1 MNGNILFIIFLIV
14 DIAIVGSIYI
24 FADLSCKPA
33 KNKKMSIEL
42 NVGDVLLSKY
52 ISKNPFDDPEN
63 KHETVTEVRHNDDG
77 DIYFLSYTSD
87 ENGLR
92 TLEQNQ
98 LCAEHSYGKHYL
110 PEDWKVVNHI
120 EIK

>member
-1 MNGNILFIIFLIV
+1 MNGNILFIIFLV
-14 DIAIVGSIYI
+14 SAIVIAGCIYI
-24 FADLSCKPA
+24 FVDLSCKPA
-33 KNKKMSIEL
+33 KTKKKSIEL
-42 NVGDVLLSKY
+42 NVGDVLLSNF

-63 KHETVTEVRHNDDG
+63 KHETVTEVRRNDAG

-87 ENGLR
+87 ENGVKS
-92 TLEQNQ
+92 LEQNRF
-98 LCAEHSYGKHYL
+98 CAEHSYGTHYW

>member
-1 MNGNILFIIFLIV
+1 MNGNILFIIFLVV
-14 DIAIVGSIYI
+14 DIAILGSIYI
-24 FADLSCKPA
+24 FVNLSCKPA
-33 KNKKMSIEL
+33 KNKKMSIKL

-63 KHETVTEVRHNDDG
+63 KHETVTEVRQNDDG

-87 ENGLR
+87 ENGAR
-92 TLEQNQ
+92 ALEQNQ
-98 LCAEHSYGKHYL
+98 LCAKAYGRRYW